1 MKIIDS
7 TKNNLGALQPSLKK
21 IIEEGVYKAFDL
33 DEIVNSQKVVKQ
45 LVEKIQKE
53 IKYVKGHIETEN
65 MSGKAIQALDN
76 KLDEVGKN
84 LEYYKTF
91 IGDCF
96 GDQS

>member
-1 MKIIDS
+1 M
-7 TKNNLGALQPSLKK
+7 
-21 IIEEGVYKAFDL
+21 
-33 DEIVNSQKVVKQ
+33 KQ

-53 IKYVKGHIETEN
+53 IKYVKVHIGTEN

-84 LEYYKTF
+84 LDYYKTF